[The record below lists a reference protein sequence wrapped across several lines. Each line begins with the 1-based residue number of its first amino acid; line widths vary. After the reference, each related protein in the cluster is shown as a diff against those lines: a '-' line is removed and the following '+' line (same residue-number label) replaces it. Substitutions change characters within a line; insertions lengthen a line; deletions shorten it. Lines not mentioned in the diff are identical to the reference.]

1 MLNAVDQLF
10 FQSRGLSFQ
19 LSVPFDLD
27 IAESHPPIF
36 YIFFQKVLD
45 KNIDI
50 FIYIYISIVGM
61 VLMEIESMEDSRQF
75 EKISK
80 ALADPRRVEVFEMIS
95 QYGEISCGNIAKK
108 FPVKQSTISH
118 HLRILVESGLVDVR
132 REGQFGYFSPRK
144 DVIESYINEL
154 RKRLLKEP
162 AKPQIV
168 DEQN

>member
-1 MLNAVDQLF
+1 MPLINCFSSHAAYHF
-10 FQSRGLSFQ
+10 SF
-19 LSVPFDLD
+19 PFLL
-27 IAESHPPIF
+27 IWILQNPTRQFS
-36 YIFFQKVLD
+36 IFFLQKVLD
-45 KNIDI
+45 KYIDI
-50 FIYIYISIVGM
+50 FILIYISIMDM
-61 VLMEIESMEDSRQF
+61 VLMEIKFMEDSRQF